1 MFVWAHPPNWSQG
14 FEVTLRFLTDIL
26 QSRRGREQRIARRF
40 EPRITVEFRS
50 LAKRSNFTQVQR
62 ELFLELRNEIVMPF
76 WPDRR
81 YLSASAS
88 GTTVQVTEAR
98 PWMKAGALLCICQD
112 GQGEAKTI
120 ASRSGTTITLETA
133 LDGSWDAGASVL
145 EGLPG
150 RMDQKTT
157 QRGHTSEVNEV
168 TVAFEVTPGKEPVK
182 RDGMWFLESGAWDA
196 SGKWVDSEPF
206 DGVWFLQYGEWNSD
220 GVWEDSQSYPGE
232 DVFQQQKTLDGLE
245 VFTFPANWAAAP
257 RIEVEDVGRTVIDY
271 EEGAQE
277 VFHPFD
283 FPTVLR
289 RVQLLRNGFDA
300 VREVE
305 DFFRRHRGRQRAFYF
320 PNVQRDLRATSGIT
334 SGAKTL
340 AVEGSEV
347 ADYLNG
353 NTVHRALALKTPDG
367 WLYNQIESAVAGS
380 GTTILTMRDNWT
392 ETVSLSAI
400 GRIAFL
406 NVSNFAS
413 DAFSMEWRSDN
424 VATTVVTLSTL
435 EDFWSAA

>member
-50 LAKRSNFTQVQR
+50 LAKRSNFTKVQR

-157 QRGHTSEVNEV
+157 QRGHTSEVNEI
-168 TVAFEVTPGKEPVK
+168 TVAFEVTPGAEP
-182 RDGMWFLESGAWDA
+182 DYTPAAAGL
-196 SGKWVDSEPF
+196 
-206 DGVWFLQYGEWNSD
+206 
-220 GVWEDSQSYPGE
+220 
-232 DVFQQQKTLDGLE
+232 TLDGLE

-271 EEGAQE
+271 EDGVQE

-320 PNVQRDLRATSGIT
+320 PNVQRDLRATGGIT

-340 AVEGSEV
+340 TVEDSEV
-347 ADYLNG
+347 AAYLNG